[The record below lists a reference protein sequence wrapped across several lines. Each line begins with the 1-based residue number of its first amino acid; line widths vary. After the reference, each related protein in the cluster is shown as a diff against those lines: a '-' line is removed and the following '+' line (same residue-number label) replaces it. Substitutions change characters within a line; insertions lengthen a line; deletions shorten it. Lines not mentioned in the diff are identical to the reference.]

1 MLRGLAGAVVA
12 GAIAYAIYYWLR
24 TQGFI
29 MLLLPGAGIGFGY
42 TWMSPQRS
50 WLGATLCGLAGLIA
64 WPAAEPVFVAEW
76 HAAPFAIDES
86 LGFFVRNLHELPT
99 PTQLMIAL
107 GGVAGFWFGL
117 GTPAAKPVSQQPAG
131 APE

>member
-12 GAIAYAIYYWLR
+12 GAVAYAVYYWLR

-42 TWMSPQRS
+42 TWLSPQRS
-50 WLGATLCGLAGLIA
+50 WLGASLCGLAGLI
-64 WPAAEPVFVAEW
+64 VAVLGEW
-76 HAAPFAIDES
+76 HAAPFLKDDS